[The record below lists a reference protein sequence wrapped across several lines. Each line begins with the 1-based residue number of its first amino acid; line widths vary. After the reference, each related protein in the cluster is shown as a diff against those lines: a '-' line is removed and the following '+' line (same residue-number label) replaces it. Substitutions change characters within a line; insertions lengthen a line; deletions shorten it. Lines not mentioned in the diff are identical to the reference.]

1 MHSTH
6 TRAIAAGAML
16 LLAAF
21 SFAAGTSEPAIADRG
36 KLLFNDEFN
45 GAALQPEWR
54 GGPGLW
60 EVANGA
66 LKGSERTEDHHAAV
80 RRHPLQYHDA
90 IFEFAFRFDGAK
102 GVHLSINNKDGHVC
116 RLIVS
121 PKGMVLQTDK
131 PAKLDVK
138 PEKLATLDTVIAP
151 GEWHKVVVE
160 VRGKRMT
167 AQLDGKQTISGES
180 ARVDVEKGDFGFPVN
195 GVSASFDYVRVYEI
209 RK

>member
-1 MHSTH
+1 MQSTH
-6 TRAIAAGAML
+6 TRLIAAGATL

-21 SFAAGTSEPAIADRG
+21 SFAAGTSEPNISDRG
-36 KLLFNDEFN
+36 KVLFSDDFN
-45 GAALQPEWR
+45 GSALGSGWA
-54 GGPGLW
+54 GKVGLW

-66 LKGSERTEDHHAAV
+66 VKGSERPEDHHAAV

-90 IFEFAFRFDGAK
+90 IFEFAFRLDGAK
-102 GVHLSINNKDGHVC
+102 LVHLSINNKDGHVC
-116 RLIVS
+116 RLIIS

-131 PAKLDVK
+131 PAKLDIK
-138 PEKLATLDTVIAP
+138 PEKLATVDTPVAA
-151 GEWHKVVVE
+151 GVWHKVVLE

-180 ARVDVEKGDFGFPVN
+180 ARVDVEKGDFGFPIS
-195 GVSASFDYVRVYEI
+195 GVSASIDYVRVYDI